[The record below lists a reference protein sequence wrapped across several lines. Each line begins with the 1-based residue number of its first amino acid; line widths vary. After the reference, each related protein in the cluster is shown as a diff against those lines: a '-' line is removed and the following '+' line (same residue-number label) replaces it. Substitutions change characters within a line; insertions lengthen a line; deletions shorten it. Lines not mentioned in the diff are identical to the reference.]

1 MKCMSS
7 YQAST
12 TMLLSMLIW
21 IHELGITRLV
31 QEGLL
36 LDYFGSP
43 TKQGSVFYECKQ
55 KASYAKCF
63 LIFPNIF

>member
-12 TMLLSMLIW
+12 TMFLSMLIW

-43 TKQGSVFYECKQ
+43 TKQVSVFYECKQ
-55 KASYAKCF
+55 KASYAKFF
-63 LIFPNIF
+63 LIFF